1 MAIQSWGDA
10 VVVFTLAYGSV
21 IRNTVDVECTV
32 LAFIIGKTLH
42 YCLTNPSFRFF
53 SSNQSIFNSLLL
65 SIPGE
70 SHYFS
75 KPTSNES
82 SSSKRGRRPTQHVHD
97 T

>member
-1 MAIQSWGDA
+1 MVIPSWEDA
-10 VVVFTLAYGSV
+10 VVVFTLAYGLA
-21 IRNTVDVECTV
+21 IRNTVKVECTV

-42 YCLTNPSFRFF
+42 YHLTNPSRFF
-53 SSNQSIFNSLLL
+53 SSNQSIFNSSLL

-75 KPTSNES
+75 EPTPKES
-82 SSSKRGRRPTQHVHD
+82 SSSKRGRRPTQHVQD